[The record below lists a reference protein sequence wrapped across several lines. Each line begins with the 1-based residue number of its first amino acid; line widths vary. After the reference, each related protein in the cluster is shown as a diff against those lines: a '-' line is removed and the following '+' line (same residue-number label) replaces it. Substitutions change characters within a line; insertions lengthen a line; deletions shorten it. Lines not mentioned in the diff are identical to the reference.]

1 MGSQLRL
8 VLILSLILLLTQACG
23 GGSAGIY
30 DYDAAENSYE
40 PVAEEPDEAETPTPF
55 PTPTA
60 PPEVI
65 PLPTASA
72 DGESPEPTPIAISM
86 DLNTV
91 YSRVVESLPEGS
103 ALFNPPETMRVGE
116 TKVVEVRVVPMTEE
130 EIEQDDQIRATLT
143 ANLDVAEDVD
153 EVVLIPLRVS
163 TVMSARLTGNAF
175 EIVPLTAEEQ
185 IRTSDDLYL
194 SWIWEVTP
202 QKAGE
207 QRLTLYLS
215 VVVNAEG
222 MGDKTHTTDEV
233 RSVQVQSNPIYSARQ
248 FFGTNWEWVATGL
261 LLPALGWAWKKLR
274 GSSRR

>member
-1 MGSQLRL
+1 MSSKLRIG
-8 VLILSLILLLTQACG
+8 LILGMLLLLTQACG
-23 GGSAGIY
+23 GSSGGNYENTAGNNYEPVDEEPAPDPTPTRSPEMTAQPTGSAGG
-30 DYDAAENSYE
+30 ENQQ
-40 PVAEEPDEAETPTPF
+40 
-55 PTPTA
+55 
-60 PPEVI
+60 
-65 PLPTASA
+65 
-72 DGESPEPTPIAISM
+72 PTPIAISM

-91 YSRVVESLPEGS
+91 YARVVEGLPKGS

-130 EIEQDDQIRATLT
+130 EIEEDDQIRATLT
-143 ANLDVAEDVD
+143 ANLDEVEDVD
-153 EVVLIPLRVS
+153 EIVLIPLRVS

-175 EIVPLTAEEQ
+175 EIVPLTEEEQ

-233 RSVQVQSNPIYSARQ
+233 RSVQVRSNPIYSARQ